1 VRAWHGTEAHSLCT
15 EWLTA
20 AINAGAYGNKA
31 LASLNAG
38 GKKKQKVLQDL
49 QPVAFPGTKQGK
61 FSGPGDEIKLPGEL
75 FRFGSKDGT
84 PLSGAPLKPSTF
96 PVTPVVPK
104 RLVPGNAPFDF
115 DPPQIP
121 KSMVERPVMKKALPG
136 GTAHKALDPASKQE
150 APPRLSPEDRVPLAD
165 RMTPALWEKMAQKHP
180 GPAVLDESSRRFMM
194 AKLPADVLLP
204 EEIAKGAAANPGTPF
219 GKTLA
224 RFTIAITN
232 DMVRNEYLNHNRIHQ
247 WLEEDTKGV
256 LSGNV
261 EELNKKVYELLF
273 LTPDYDAWLG
283 LVPEDTYT
291 ALEKDGCA
299 CDKGA
304 PPMHSPVSASR

>member
-1 VRAWHGTEAHSLCT
+1 
-15 EWLTA
+15 
-20 AINAGAYGNKA
+20 
-31 LASLNAG
+31 
-38 GKKKQKVLQDL
+38 
-49 QPVAFPGTKQGK
+49 
-61 FSGPGDEIKLPGEL
+61 
-75 FRFGSKDGT
+75 
-84 PLSGAPLKPSTF
+84 
-96 PVTPVVPK
+96 
-104 RLVPGNAPFDF
+104 
-115 DPPQIP
+115 
-121 KSMVERPVMKKALPG
+121 MVERPVMKKALPG

-224 RFTIAITN
+224 RFTIAIAN
-232 DMVRNEYLNHNRIHQ
+232 DMVRNEYLHHNRIHQ

-261 EELNKKVYELLF
+261 EELNKKVYEVLF

-304 PPMHSPVSASR
+304 PPMHSPVSAPK